1 MIASQSDDASR
12 VVTHEVQSWIGRA
25 TELTPLPE
33 EIAASDVRRYIE
45 ATGDNNPIWRDDE
58 AARAAG
64 YRRRAVPPILVIEMI
79 WRLKHSDMGRITDR
93 VPLPAEYTDTR
104 NVDNEI
110 EWLQPVHVGD
120 HLSIQHR
127 IVDIVAQAS
136 RRGLGVYITRETDYV
151 RAGDSCVVAKV
162 RQTVARFPK
171 SKPEAQ

>member
-1 MIASQSDDASR
+1 MTASPADDVSSI
-12 VVTHEVQSWIGRA
+12 VTDDVRSWVGRA
-25 TELTPLPE
+25 TELMPLPE
-33 EIAASDVRRYIE
+33 EITASDVRRYIE

-64 YRRRAVPPILVIEMI
+64 YRRRAVPPMLVIEII
-79 WRLKHSDMGRITDR
+79 WRLKQSELGRITDR

-110 EWLQPVHVGD
+110 EWLEPVHVGD
-120 HLSIQHR
+120 RLSIRHR
-127 IVDIVAQAS
+127 ILDIVAKAS

-151 RAGDSCVVAKV
+151 RDGDACVVAKV

-171 SKPEAQ
+171 AKSEAR